1 MPDPICYRITNQSM
15 KNSLSIIVLI
25 PCFNEQGRIG
35 KVIESARSSMPDCDI
50 AVIND
55 ASTDNTAIEA
65 ADKGATVLSHCCNLG
80 YGAALETGYQYAVRH
95 SYDIAL
101 QMDGDG
107 QHQADQLKNILA
119 PVAKGEADLTIGSRY
134 DDKGIPSLHM
144 PLVRR
149 LGHRLFSILLGILT
163 GMRFNDPTSGFQ
175 CLNRRALK
183 LFSFGAFPCDYPD
196 SDVILMAQRCGL
208 RIEEINVQMKERQGG
223 ISMHS
228 GLKPFYY
235 GIKMFLS
242 IFIVLLNR
250 NKWRAWRE
258 NLQKD

>member
-1 MPDPICYRITNQSM
+1 M
-15 KNSLSIIVLI
+15 KDKSSTIVLI

-35 KVIESARSSMPDCDI
+35 AVIDSVKTVMPEYDI

-55 ASTDNTAIEA
+55 ASCDYTAAEA
-65 ADKGATVLSHCCNLG
+65 SAKGAVVLSHSCNLG

-95 SYDIAL
+95 SYSMAL

-107 QHQADQLKNILA
+107 QHQADQLKKILA
-119 PVAKGEADLTIGSRY
+119 PVAKGEADITVGSRY
-134 DDKGIPSLHM
+134 DNQGAPSLRM
-144 PLVRR
+144 PLARR

-175 CLNRRALK
+175 CLNRKALK
-183 LFSFGAFPCDYPD
+183 LFSSGVFPCDYPD

-208 RIEEINVQMKERQGG
+208 RIKEVNVLMQERQGG
-223 ISMHS
+223 VSMHS
-228 GLKPFYY
+228 GMKPIYY

-258 NLQKD
+258 TLHKD